1 MKYSLSSEEKASIQR
16 KKRGDQALRLCI
28 VMMVSDRDIHDLEI
42 GRIYELLNKDEL
54 FDDIDI
60 SDDSLIELIGVIQS
74 ERAKVTLEELV
85 LRYSKISHEETRTKI
100 FNLLDKIMMADG
112 ILHNKELE
120 TVGILKAIWDR

>member
-1 MKYSLSSEEKASIQR
+1 MMNSLSSDEKARIQR

-42 GRIYELLNKDEL
+42 GRLYELVNNDEL
-54 FDDIDI
+54 FNDIDI

-74 ERAKVTLEELV
+74 ERAKITLKELI

-120 TVGILKAIWDR
+120 TVGILKEIWDL

>member
-60 SDDSLIELIGVIQS
+60 SDESLIELIGVIQS
-74 ERAKVTLEELV
+74 ERAKITLEELV
-85 LRYSKISHEETRTKI
+85 LRYSKISHEETRTNI

-112 ILHNKELE
+112 ILHEKELE
-120 TVGILKAIWDR
+120 TIGILKAIWYR